1 MELYIVLA
9 IMAFMIFGFVLNKW
23 PFGLTAMTCCI
34 LLAVTQVFSTTQ
46 AFSGLSNKNIVLIA
60 PMFVLSAAFGKT
72 SVLHRIQDKMVTLK
86 GKNGFALLVAM
97 YAVVIVLAC
106 FMPTTAEMTVMLM
119 FLVALGNSGDITPS
133 TMTIPILGMLS
144 MWGTKLPVG
153 MGAAAYA
160 TYNVYYEGMVT
171 NENQLL
177 GMLDQFKV
185 SIIPCILVTIYCLF
199 AYKLM
204 PNTKFDE
211 KKLKQQ
217 REYVAIPKRDENI
230 ILAVFVLVMASLF
243 FNSQLGDVMY
253 VIPALGVAVLAY
265 TKAMP
270 LKEIIGGLTSDAV
283 WMAAGVLVM
292 ADALGSSGA
301 GDLIGQMILKI
312 LGGNPSGLMVL
323 FVFAVVATVMTTF
336 MSNAATK
343 NVLIPIAASTCL
355 AAGWDPRGVVLIVAI
370 CSNTAVAF
378 PSGSP
383 ACGIAFA
390 AGGYKVTET
399 LKFTLPFIAIALVST
414 VLCANFFFPVA

>member
-9 IMAFMIFGFVLNKW
+9 IMAFMIVGFVLNKW
-23 PFGLTAMTCCI
+23 PFGLTAMTCCV
-34 LLAVTQVFSTTQ
+34 LLAVTGVLKINQ
-46 AFSGLSNKNIVLIA
+46 AFAGFTNQNVILVA

-72 SVLHRIQDKMVTLK
+72 RLLHKIQDKMVTLK
-86 GKNGFALLVAM
+86 GKSGFFLLAAL

-106 FMPTTAEMTVMLM
+106 FLPTTGEMTLMLM
-119 FLVALGNSGDITPS
+119 FLVSLGNTGDITPS
-133 TMTIPILGMLS
+133 RMTIPILGMLS

-171 NENQLL
+171 SPDQLL
-177 GMLDQFKV
+177 GILDQFKV

-199 AYKLM
+199 GYKLM
-204 PNTKFDE
+204 PNTSFDE
-211 KKLKQQ
+211 SKLRAQKKVEEL
-217 REYVAIPKRDENI
+217 PRDKELI
-230 ILAVFVLVMASLF
+230 IYGVFVVVMASLF
-243 FNSQLGDVMY
+243 FNSVLGSMMY
-253 VIPALGVAVLAY
+253 IIPAIGILVLAY
-265 TKAMP
+265 TKA
-270 LKEIIGGLTSDAV
+270 LSIKEIVAGLTSDPV
-283 WMAAGVLVM
+283 WMMIGVLVM

-301 GDLIGQMILKI
+301 GELIGQMILKI
-312 LGGNPSGLMVL
+312 LGGNPNSLFVL
-323 FVFAVVATVMTTF
+323 FVFAIVTVVMTTF

-370 CSNTAVAF
+370 CSNIAVAF

-390 AGGYKVTET
+390 SGGYKVSST
-399 LKFTLPFIAIALVST
+399 LKFTVPFILIALVST
-414 VLCANFFFPVA
+414 VLCANFFFPLG